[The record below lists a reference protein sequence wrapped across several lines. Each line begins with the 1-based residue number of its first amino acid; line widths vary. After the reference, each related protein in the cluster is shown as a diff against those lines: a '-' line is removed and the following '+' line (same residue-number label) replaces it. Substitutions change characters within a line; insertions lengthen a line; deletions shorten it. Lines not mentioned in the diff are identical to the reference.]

1 MNRTPS
7 VPKMTND
14 LNGTQ
19 PIDED
24 RTIDEDRQLVAR
36 LVAGQADAWQHFVL
50 QYQTPVAQFLQRQLQ
65 STNQSNRTHDL
76 EDILAEVFTA
86 IVQDDFA
93 ALQRFEFKCRLST
106 WLLVIAKR
114 VCWRHFK
121 RSHRFRQSGNGHAS
135 KYEILANLAAPPLLD
150 TYDSET
156 IATVRHRLLH
166 LETRDREL
174 LEMHYFEQLDYRAIA
189 QRLGLSVNS
198 IGPKLHRAHMRLKK
212 LMRSP

>member
-1 MNRTPS
+1 MNRTPG
-7 VPKMTND
+7 VPKSANEFD
-14 LNGTQ
+14 GTQ
-19 PIDED
+19 PLDED
-24 RTIDEDRQLVAR
+24 RHLVAR
-36 LVAGQADAWQHFVL
+36 LLTGQEDSWQHFVL
-50 QYQTPVAQFLQRQLQ
+50 KYQSPLAQFVNRQLQ
-65 STNQSNRTHDL
+65 ATDQNNRSHDL
-76 EDILAEVFTA
+76 EDILAEVFTI

-121 RSHRFRQSGNGHAS
+121 RNHRFRQPRNGQAS
-135 KYEILANLAAPPLLD
+135 KYEILANLTAPPRLE

-156 IATVRHRLLH
+156 IATVRNQLLQ
-166 LETRDREL
+166 LAQLDREL

-198 IGPKLHRAHMRLKK
+198 IGPKLHRAHVRLKK
-212 LMRSP
+212 LMRTP